1 MNFSI
6 IFHAVFN
13 EGGQQ
18 FWPGDTPAKSALSP
32 FYGSSGLSVHAGL
45 LVERKPINGK
55 PAILYTYIRR
65 GEFLDRQGQ
74 KSDKVYFAIT
84 IITPED
90 YYRDVVNFYNVLDES
105 FRKYIVP
112 RAVDVMHDTG
122 KGTALRLKIN
132 AFSAIDSDLKSMTE
146 EIKNY
151 IKKFSD
157 GSDLCPI
164 SQTGTNPTIGN
175 DEINII
181 DFTEDQGI
189 ELLKKNKSFSV
200 SPLFKTTQTK
210 TETVKLD
217 KVIGQKDKK
226 LADMQAQLS
235 KSEEN
240 RKRLEQENQALQS
253 SLDASRKQV
262 KGLKKDKEDNE
273 RYKEAIRDFS
283 QKVPEFFGS
292 QPPRPGLD
300 WQPSVPAVPSRGG
313 HHGSSGKQKRLLL
326 IAAVCAAVC
335 AVLVILLVWWLFL
348 KPKDNRPDDFFDNG
362 ETTEQIDT
370 AVNADSYSNR
380 DSYQSLDKSSDA
392 KDESGNYKDI
402 REDSSWHSSRHSSG
416 FDNEQ
421 KHE

>member
-6 IFHAVFN
+6 IVHAVFN

-18 FWPGDTPAKSALSP
+18 FWPDNTPAKSALSP

-45 LVERKPINGK
+45 LVERKPIDGK

-84 IITPED
+84 IIAD
-90 YYRDVVNFYNVLDES
+90 KYYKDVVNFYNILDES

-112 RAVDVMHDTG
+112 RDVDVINDG
-122 KGTALRLKIN
+122 SKGTTLRLKIN

-151 IKKFSD
+151 INKFSD

-181 DFTEDQGI
+181 DFTEARGI

-210 TETVKLD
+210 TETVRLD
-217 KVIGQKDKK
+217 KEISQRDKK

-240 RKRLEQENQALQS
+240 RKRLEQEKKSLRS
-253 SLDASRKQV
+253 SLDASREQV
-262 KGLKKDKEDNE
+262 KGLKNIKEENE
-273 RYKEAIRDFS
+273 RYKEAVRDFI
-283 QKVPEFFGS
+283 QKFPEVSGS
-292 QPPRPGLD
+292 QPARAGQERRPIPPVVPPPVPRH
-300 WQPSVPAVPSRGG
+300 R
-313 HHGSSGKQKRLLL
+313 QKILLL
-326 IAAVCAAVC
+326 IAAVC

-348 KPKDNRPDDFFDNG
+348 KPNDNRPDDLSGYG
-362 ETTEQIDT
+362 ETTEQMDT
-370 AVNADSYSNR
+370 ADKTDQYTGR

-392 KDESGNYKDI
+392 KAETENYRDI
-402 REDSSWHSSRHSSG
+402 REDTFGHSYRHSSD
-416 FDNEQ
+416 FDHEQ